1 MSPVIVTEGDSP
13 VILGQPHGGTH
24 LPDAIL
30 ARLNPRGREL
40 ADTDWHITR
49 LYDGLLEG
57 ASVVRATFHRYL
69 IDANRDPGGESL
81 YPGQNTTGLCPTTDF
96 DGQPIWQPGEEPDQ
110 GEIAERR
117 AAYHAPY
124 HAALAE
130 QIERVRARHGVAIL
144 YDCHS
149 IRSEIPFLF
158 EGRLPVF
165 NIGTDNG
172 RTCNAAI
179 ARAAEAVCAKA
190 EGYDHVS
197 NGRFRGGWTT
207 RHYGRP
213 ERGTHAIQMELAQR
227 AYMSERA
234 PWDYLPTEADRLRP
248 HLARILQS
256 LDHLARSGA
265 LTK

>member
-1 MSPVIVTEGDSP
+1 MNPVEITVGDSP

-24 LPDAIL
+24 VPDAIL
-30 ARLNPRGREL
+30 ARLNARGQAL

-49 LYDGLLEG
+49 LYDGLLAG

-117 AAYHAPY
+117 AAFHAPY

-130 QIERVRARHGVAIL
+130 QIERVRARHGIAIL

-149 IRSEIPFLF
+149 IRSDIPFLF

-172 RTCNAAI
+172 RTCDAAI
-179 ARAAEAVCAKA
+179 ERAAEEVCANA

-213 ERGTHAIQMELAQR
+213 ERGVHAIQMELAQR
-227 AYMSERA
+227 AYMRERA
-234 PWDYLPTEADRLRP
+234 PWAYQPDQADRLRP

-256 LDHLARSGA
+256 LDRLARSGA
-265 LTK
+265 ITK